1 VSTRRDRD
9 RGLKA
14 VARVREVRDR
24 DSLIGLRQAGAEHAA
39 RQLDAERVQEKIREH
54 TSTAAGGEQEMSQ
67 FTAQR
72 HVLLAL
78 GAAAH
83 RAEQEVETAAHLK
96 AAAQEHWQRDRARLR
111 AVEHLLKL
119 RAEAW
124 DAEAARS
131 VARELDD
138 IGGRLWLRGRSGSR

>member
-1 VSTRRDRD
+1 VSARERD

-39 RQLDAERVQEKIREH
+39 RQRDAELVRETIREH
-54 TSTAAGGEQEMSQ
+54 AAAAQAGEHAMSQ
-67 FTAQR
+67 FAAQR

-78 GAAAH
+78 EEAAR
-83 RAEQEVETAAHLK
+83 RADQDVQTAAHLK
-96 AAAQEHWQRDRARLR
+96 AAAHVHWQRDRARLR
-111 AVEHLLKL
+111 AVQHLLEL
-119 RAEAW
+119 RADAW
-124 DAEAARS
+124 DAETARS

-138 IGGRLWLRGRSGSR
+138 LGGRLWLRTRSWSR

>member
-1 VSTRRDRD
+1 VSARHNRD

-24 DSLIGLRQAGAEHAA
+24 DSLLGLRQAGAELLARQAEADLVQETIREQTSDHAA
-39 RQLDAERVQEKIREH
+39 GEH
-54 TSTAAGGEQEMSQ
+54 GMSQ
-67 FTAQR
+67 FAAQR
-72 HVLLAL
+72 QVLMAL
-78 GAAAH
+78 SQAAR
-83 RAEQEVETAAHLK
+83 RADQEVETAAHLQ
-96 AAAQEHWQRDRARLR
+96 AAAHERWQQDRARLR
-111 AVEHLLKL
+111 AVQNLLEL

-138 IGGRLWLRGRSGSR
+138 IGGRLWLRAHREAG

>member
-1 VSTRRDRD
+1 MTARRDRD

-14 VARVREVRDR
+14 VARVREVRER

-39 RQLDAERVQEKIREH
+39 RRLEAELVRETIREH
-54 TSTAAGGEQEMSQ
+54 TSATTAGEHEMSQ
-67 FTAQR
+67 FAAQR

-78 GAAAH
+78 SAAAH
-83 RAEQEVETAAHLK
+83 RADQEVETAAHLK
-96 AAAQEHWQRDRARLR
+96 TAAHEHWQRDRARLR
-111 AVEHLLKL
+111 AVQHLLEL

-138 IGGRLWLRGRSGSR
+138 IGGRLWLRARREGA